1 MPLCSIV
8 ISITTGYYNV
18 LCFHYADCLN
28 LSLLTK
34 SSLSKYPI
42 VDAQID
48 TSHLKL
54 FLSSCKS
61 DDSERVLSF
70 SISTDLKMNDLCQ
83 TLCLKLSGNLLSI
96 FF

>member
-1 MPLCSIV
+1 M
-8 ISITTGYYNV
+8 
-18 LCFHYADCLN
+18 
-28 LSLLTK
+28 LSLCRLPEFEPAYEIF
-34 SSLSKYPI
+34 SRQVSI

-54 FLSSCKS
+54 FLSSCIF

-70 SISTDLKMNDLCQ
+70 YISIDLKMNDLCQ

-96 FF
+96 FSDLVN